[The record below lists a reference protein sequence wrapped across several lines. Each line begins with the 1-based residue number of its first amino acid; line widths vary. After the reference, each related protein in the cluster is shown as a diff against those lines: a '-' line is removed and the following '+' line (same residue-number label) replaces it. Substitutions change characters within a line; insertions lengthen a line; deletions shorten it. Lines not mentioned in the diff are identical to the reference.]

1 MMKNLLFIL
10 FCFLVP
16 QAYSNDTDN
25 LEPGLNPQITE
36 VLKNEIIN
44 RKEPTNQFFEVLSR
58 VAEGRDSL
66 KTLKSF
72 NLDNISDDLDKY
84 ATTLS
89 KLENSLNKD
98 VDSLSFFMLSNER
111 LTIELMIHALK
122 KVSESGFEPLVNLT
136 RYGTLEITEE
146 PNSSQT
152 KVDIFFHDLHTASVD
167 FAKLFEFDSSQSN
180 QCSIYLTRIIKRDST
195 SLDSLWKNLQ
205 TISFSVLTRS
215 GPDYNTQYNTLI
227 TMQAQLENYLS
238 HAQNE
243 FLDYQISLLKGNQK
257 SRVLSIIKSFFSL
270 RRSYP
275 DVFFPEQNFTN

>member
-10 FCFLVP
+10 FWFLIP
-16 QAYSNDTDN
+16 QVYSNDTDN
-25 LEPGLNPQITE
+25 LDPGLDPQITE
-36 VLKNEIIN
+36 TLKNEIIN

-58 VAEGRDSL
+58 VAEGSDSL
-66 KTLKSF
+66 KSLKSF
-72 NLDNISDDLDKY
+72 NLDDIYDDLDKY
-84 ATTLS
+84 VKTLS
-89 KLENSLNKD
+89 RLENNLDKN

-111 LTIELMIHALK
+111 LTTELMIHAIK
-122 KVSESGFEPLVNLT
+122 KVSESGFEPLVNIT

-152 KVDIFFHDLHTASVD
+152 KVDIFFHELHTASVD
-167 FAKLFEFDSSQSN
+167 FAKLFEFDSN
-180 QCSIYLTRIIKRDST
+180 QCDQSSLYLTKITKRDST

-215 GPDYNTQYNTLI
+215 GPDYNTQLNSLI
-227 TMQAQLENYLS
+227 TMQAQLENSLS
-238 HAQNE
+238 HAQND

>member
-1 MMKNLLFIL
+1 MKNLLFICL
-10 FCFLVP
+10 CFLVL
-16 QAYSNDTDN
+16 QAYSNDTVN
-25 LEPGLNPQITE
+25 LDPGLDPQITE
-36 VLKNEIIN
+36 IIKNEILN

-58 VAEGRDSL
+58 VAEGSDSL
-66 KTLKSF
+66 KSLKSF
-72 NLDNISDDLDKY
+72 NLDDIYDDLDKY
-84 ATTLS
+84 VKTLS
-89 KLENSLNKD
+89 RLENNLDKN

-111 LTIELMIHALK
+111 LTTELMIHAIK
-122 KVSESGFEPLVNLT
+122 KVNESGFEPLVNIT

-152 KVDIFFHDLHTASVD
+152 KVDIFFKELQTASVD
-167 FAKLFEFDSSQSN
+167 FAKLFEFDSN
-180 QCSIYLTRIIKRDST
+180 QCDQSSLYLTTITKRDST
-195 SLDSLWKNLQ
+195 CLDSLWKKLQ

-215 GPDYNTQYNTLI
+215 GPDYNTQLNTLI
-227 TMQAQLENYLS
+227 TMQAQLENSLS
-238 HAQNE
+238 HAQND